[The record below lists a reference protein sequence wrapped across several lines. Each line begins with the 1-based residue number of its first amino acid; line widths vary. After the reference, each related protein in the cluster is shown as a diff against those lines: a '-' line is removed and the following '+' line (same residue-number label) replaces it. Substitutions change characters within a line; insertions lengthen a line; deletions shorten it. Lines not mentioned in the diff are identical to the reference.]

1 MARRTARARIR
12 TTNPSDLM
20 QTLSCR
26 VAGQPTGSGP
36 LLEVRSPYSGEL
48 VGTVATVGRG
58 RLLVGD
64 DLPATINPLQFFV
77 DNWWRNTLVAVYVDG
92 RVPQADNWYLL
103 SYLRD
108 RIPPNLLLVLIVG
121 LKGGEASMVIGD
133 DASSLAETMKPIEE
147 PITMPVVTATM
158 RTAGATCE

>member
-1 MARRTARARIR
+1 MLARSLAIGARVE
-12 TTNPSDLM
+12 
-20 QTLSCR
+20 R
-26 VAGQPTGSGP
+26 V
-36 LLEVRSPYSGEL
+36 LEL
-48 VGTVATVGRG
+48 VEAIETW
-58 RLLVGD
+58 VGD

-133 DASSLAETMKPIEE
+133 DTSSLAETMKPIEE
-147 PITMPVVTATM
+147 PRRCGPPAQL
-158 RTAGATCE
+158 ASKPC